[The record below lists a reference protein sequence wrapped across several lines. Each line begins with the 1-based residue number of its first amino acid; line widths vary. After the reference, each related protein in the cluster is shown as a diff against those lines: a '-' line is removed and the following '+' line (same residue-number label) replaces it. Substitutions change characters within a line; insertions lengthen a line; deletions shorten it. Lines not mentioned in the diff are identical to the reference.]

1 MRRLMWLI
9 IIIGINGNY
18 WSQGYSFIRS
28 DSIPVYH
35 VTPLPNA
42 WNGGLNT
49 TQVSKIDLNNDA
61 LMDLFVFD
69 RAGNK
74 VNTYINQGSVGVADY
89 KHDPSYESMF
99 PSELQNWVLL
109 RDFDGDSLLDI
120 FGHTTGGIR
129 VWKNVST
136 PGNLQFSE
144 ATPLIYSDYPLLALN
159 LYVSS
164 VDVPSITDI
173 DNDGDLDVLTF
184 DQFGDYLEYHR
195 NLSQETYGHS
205 DSLIFELRNHCWG
218 HFIEAMG
225 SSTITLYDTCDNSD
239 LSVVEMP
246 TGSTPKLHSGS
257 TVLAIDLDGSGIMD
271 LLLGDVM
278 SNTLAMLRNSGTSVN
293 SNSSMDSID
302 MTFPSYDVP
311 ADIQIFPASFYEDID
326 NDGKRDLIVTSNTTA
341 ISEDNTSI
349 HYFLNTNTD
358 ASPVFSFQQNNFLQ
372 DGMIDLGTGGIPTFF
387 DHNADGLM
395 DLVVS
400 NYGTL
405 NKLTGLHEPTAWLY
419 ENQGTATDPEFH
431 LMTKKYMN
439 LNLAGTAKNMVITF
453 GDLDGDGDEDMMIG
467 DFDGVMHYF
476 TNTAGAGATAN
487 FVLTQ
492 PNYQDG
498 VGSVIDVGLS
508 AAPSFIDIDG
518 DLDLDLVV
526 GEANGNLNYYENTGS
541 VVAPSF
547 TFVTDTLGGIQSSFN
562 GGFVQNSIPRFFENA
577 SGETQLF
584 IGTANGE
591 ILHYNNLDANLTG
604 DFDLIDSVV
613 TGSNEGPSTAP
624 TMYDIDSDGKIDL
637 IFGTQRGGIIYYKGN
652 GLLTG
657 LRDKDRPTFGMIVYP
672 NPAKETVQVEFEK
685 DVQGSYKMYGISG
698 NLVSEGMIVGAR
710 KSIDINYLDKG
721 SYLLVVEIDGIRNAK
736 RLIVN

>member
-1 MRRLMWLI
+1 M
-9 IIIGINGNY
+9 GISGNY

-35 VTPLPNA
+35 TTPLQNA

-49 TQVSKIDLNNDA
+49 TQISKIDLNNDA

-89 KHDPSYESMF
+89 KHDPSYESQF
-99 PSELQNWVLL
+99 PGELQNWVLL
-109 RDFDGDSLLDI
+109 RDFDGDGLKDI
-120 FGHTTGGIR
+120 FGHTVGGIK
-129 VWKNVST
+129 VWKNIST
-136 PGNLQFSE
+136 PGNLQFSIE
-144 ATPLIYSDYPLLALN
+144 TPLIYSDYPLLALN

-164 VDVPSITDI
+164 VDVPSVTDI

-218 HFIEAMG
+218 HFMESMG
-225 SSTITLYDTCDNSD
+225 SSTISLYDTCDNSD
-239 LSVVEMP
+239 LTVVEMP
-246 TGSTPKLHSGS
+246 TGATPKLHSGS
-257 TVLAIDLDGSGIMD
+257 TVLALDLNGSGVMD
-271 LLLGDVM
+271 LLLGDIM
-278 SNTLAMLRNSGTSVN
+278 SNTIAMLRNSGTTVN

-302 MTFPSYDVP
+302 MTFPSYDMP
-311 ADIQIFPASFYEDID
+311 ANIQIFPASFYEDID
-326 NDGKRDLIVTSNTTA
+326 NDGIRDLVVTSNTTA

-358 ASPVFSFQQNNFLQ
+358 DSPIFSFQQNNFLQ

-419 ENQGTATDPEFH
+419 ENQGTVTDPAFH
-431 LMTKKYMN
+431 LITKKYMN
-439 LNLAGTAKNMVITF
+439 LNVAGTAKNMVLTF

-467 DFDGVMHYF
+467 DFDGVLHYF
-476 TNTAGAGATAN
+476 TNTAGAGATAS

-498 VGSVIDVGLS
+498 SGSVIDVGLS
-508 AAPSFIDIDG
+508 AAPYFIDLDD
-518 DLDLDLVV
+518 DLDLDLIV
-526 GEANGNLNYYENTGS
+526 GEGNGNINYYENTGS
-541 VVAPSF
+541 SVSPSYSLL
-547 TFVTDTLGGIQSSFN
+547 TDTLGGIQSIFN
-562 GGFVQNSIPRFFENA
+562 GGKIQNSIPRFFENTA
-577 SGETQLF
+577 GETQMF
-584 IGTANGE
+584 VGTSNGE
-591 ILHYNNLDANLTG
+591 IIHYDSIDGNLNG
-604 DFDLIDSVV
+604 DFALLDSIV
-613 TGSNEGPSTAP
+613 TGTNEGPSTAP
-624 TMYDIDSDGKIDL
+624 TAYDINGDGKIDL
-637 IFGTQRGGIIYYKGN
+637 IFGTERGGVIYYKGN

-657 LRDKDRPTFGMIVYP
+657 VRDGELPTYRLIIYP
-672 NPAKETVQVEFEK
+672 NPANETVQLQFDKMVIGNYMMFGVSGKLVAE
-685 DVQGSYKMYGISG
+685 GSISG
-698 NLVSEGMIVGAR
+698 YRKTIDLNNLDSGL
-710 KSIDINYLDKG
+710 Y
-721 SYLLVVEIDGIRNAK
+721 LVVVEVGGVRNVQ